1 MGPAQARTDR
11 RAARGGLPMA
21 GLMVLLVIAALL
33 VAGSFLARRG
43 GVRVHDLSGRPVGL
57 APPPAF
63 TRTLAAGLGGL
74 FILVLL
80 ATTIRVVPV
89 GHALVIFNTVTKG
102 FRLAEQG
109 ITFVP
114 PFVSQTAEY
123 DLRRQEYTM
132 SGSQG
137 EGRKANMDDSLWSPT
152 QEGLMVGIDLTV
164 WHHLDPRRVVSIH
177 QRIGAD
183 YEEKIIR
190 PAVRS
195 VIRLVISEYPVMD
208 VYSSHRAQIQDEINA
223 KIKALVEKDGFMI
236 DEVVLRDVRFT
247 PEFTKAIEAKQ
258 IAQQAAE
265 QMKYTLEKEQKEAER
280 KVIEAQGRANAI
292 EVINKALAQNP
303 NYIKYLYVD
312 KLSDK
317 VQVIV
322 SDQNTIMDLK
332 GILGGAGGH

>member
-1 MGPAQARTDR
+1 MFGI
-11 RAARGGLPMA
+11 LF
-21 GLMVLLVIAALL
+21 LFLLI
-33 VAGSFLARRG
+33 VAGVILARYLLTRRRL
-43 GVRVHDLSGRPVGL
+43 RVHDAEGRRIGPDATADVVRTAAVVG
-57 APPPAF
+57 
-63 TRTLAAGLGGL
+63 GV
-74 FILVLL
+74 VLL
-80 ATTIRVVPV
+80 LILSTTSLRVVPV
-89 GHALVIFNTVTKG
+89 GHGLVIFNTLTRG
-102 FRLAEQG
+102 FRLGQQG
-109 ITFVP
+109 VTFVA
-114 PFVSQTAEY
+114 PFVSVTQDY
-123 DLRRQEYTM
+123 DLRRLEYTM
-132 SGSQG
+132 SGISG
-137 EGRKANMDDSLWSPT
+137 EGRKSDIDDSLWSPT
-152 QEGLMVGIDLTV
+152 KEGLQVGIDLTV
-164 WHHLDPRRVVSIH
+164 WHHLDPMRVVSIH
-177 QRIGAD
+177 QKIGPD

-190 PAVRS
+190 PAIRS

-208 VYSSHRAQIQDEINA
+208 VYSARRAEIQDEINR
-223 KIKALVEKDGFMI
+223 KTKTLIEKDGFVV

-317 VQVIV
+317 ISVIV

-332 GILGGAGGH
+332 GILGERAK